1 METVKYYA
9 RFIDP
14 HWITVVT
21 TGLYTHLR
29 QICIIGL
36 CFEDEGTLPFDP
48 SYASVLFVFS
58 VLCLLAEYRL
68 WPVTLKEP
76 PIQLLYIYEML
87 IAALSTNLA
96 IRMVW
101 IPMMHAIFCLT
112 QESSKWLAWLNDTMG
127 LDSYSWLTL
136 IADYMA
142 TESAATYMAFCMSL
156 LSFVW
161 MLDATESLDTFLD
174 TWSKRLQFV
183 NAAKRRKRK
192 DKRITFRNPE
202 VTQSIFYRLCP
213 MNSFTTN
220 HRSYS

>member
-14 HWITVVT
+14 HWITVVA

-29 QICIIGL
+29 HICIIGL
-36 CFEDEGTLPFDP
+36 CFEEEETLSFDP
-48 SYASVLFVFS
+48 SYASILFVFS

-101 IPMMHAIFCLT
+101 IPMMQAIFCLT
-112 QESSKWLAWLNDTMG
+112 QESSRWLFWLNATIG
-127 LDSYSWLTL
+127 LDSYSWLTTV
-136 IADYMA
+136 ADYMA
-142 TESAATYMAFCMSL
+142 TENAAMYMAFCMSL

-161 MLDATESLDTFLD
+161 MLDATEFLDTFLD
-174 TWSKRLQFV
+174 MWSK
-183 NAAKRRKRK
+183 
-192 DKRITFRNPE
+192 
-202 VTQSIFYRLCP
+202 
-213 MNSFTTN
+213 
-220 HRSYS
+220 

>member
-9 RFIDP
+9 NLIDF
-14 HWITVVT
+14 HWIAVVA

-36 CFEDEGTLPFDP
+36 CFEEEKDSLLFDP
-48 SYASVLFVFS
+48 SYASILFVFS

-96 IRMVW
+96 VRMVW
-101 IPMMHAIFCLT
+101 TPIMASIYCLT
-112 QESSKWLAWLNDTMG
+112 QLSSKWLYWLNTTWD
-127 LDSYSWLTL
+127 LDNYWIVLF
-136 IADYMA
+136 AQYMA
-142 TESAATYMAFCMSL
+142 TEYAATNMAYCMSL

-161 MLDATESLDTFLD
+161 MLDATECLDTFLD
-174 TWSKRLQFV
+174 TWSK
-183 NAAKRRKRK
+183 
-192 DKRITFRNPE
+192 
-202 VTQSIFYRLCP
+202 
-213 MNSFTTN
+213 
-220 HRSYS
+220 

>member
-14 HWITVVT
+14 HWITVVA

-29 QICIIGL
+29 HICIIGL
-36 CFEDEGTLPFDP
+36 CFEEEETLPFDP

-68 WPVTLKEP
+68 WPITLKEP

-101 IPMMHAIFCLT
+101 IPMMEAIFCLT
-112 QESSKWLAWLNDTMG
+112 QESSKWLFWLNATIG
-127 LDSYSWLTL
+127 LDNYSWLTT

-174 TWSKRLQFV
+174 TWSK
-183 NAAKRRKRK
+183 
-192 DKRITFRNPE
+192 
-202 VTQSIFYRLCP
+202 
-213 MNSFTTN
+213 
-220 HRSYS
+220 